1 MSNFRRYYFPAIYG
15 LITYFSIRLL
25 LDTVTGMRFWERPW
39 GLNLFEITC
48 CIFFGYLLIGVH
60 HFLYRYFDKHWADTV
75 DYRKRVLRE
84 LGVITLMTILFQNMF
99 ILPLA
104 AFTDDGAQWYD
115 VADINLVPLLYSL
128 IYYGI
133 SRSNTFLQAYV
144 NNKTKL
150 QEVMNDQLQAELKFL
165 KSQLHPHFIFNALNT
180 IYFQMDEDVNAAKK
194 SVEQFSELLRY
205 QLYDQQQTVS
215 IRNEIQY
222 LHSFIN
228 LQKVRASD
236 KLVLNL
242 HLDPDLYDQQVYPLL
257 LFPLV
262 ENAFKY
268 VGGEYWIN
276 IHASLEHNRIHF
288 TVENAIPKITMS
300 AKAGG
305 IGLENLKRRLELL
318 YPGKHTFEISK
329 TERTFKVALSIQPE
343 PVVYQTIITEE
354 DEDQMRHHG

>member
-1 MSNFRRYYFPAIYG
+1 MSKFRKYVFPGLYG

-25 LDTVTGMRFWERPW
+25 LDTVTGMRFWQRSFA
-39 GLNLFEITC
+39 LNAIEISY
-48 CIFFGYLLIGVH
+48 CIIVGYLLLGLH
-60 HFLYRYFDKHWADTV
+60 HYLYRYFDTHWAEEQ
-75 DYRKRVLRE
+75 DYKRRMLKE
-84 LGVITLMTILFQNMF
+84 LGVISLMTILFQNTLL
-99 ILPLA
+99 LPLA
-104 AFTDDGAQWYD
+104 AFTDDGMQWYD
-115 VADINLVPLLYSL
+115 LADINLIPLLYSL

-133 SRSNTFLQAYV
+133 SRANTFLEAYV
-144 NNKTKL
+144 GNKMKL

-180 IYFQMDEDVNAAKK
+180 IYFQMDEDVSAAKR

-215 IRNEIQY
+215 IRHEIQY

-236 KLVLNL
+236 KLALDVQ
-242 HLDPDLYDQQVYPLL
+242 LDPDLYDQQVYPLL

-276 IHASLEHNRIHF
+276 ITASLEDNRITF
-288 TVENAIPKITMS
+288 IVENAVPRFTIPVR
-300 AKAGG
+300 AGG

-318 YPGKHTFEISK
+318 YPGQHSFEISK
-329 TERTFKVALSIQPE
+329 TDRTFRVALSIPSTAIAH
-343 PVVYQTIITEE
+343 QTVITEE
-354 DEDQMRHHG
+354 HED

>member
-1 MSNFRRYYFPAIYG
+1 MSKFRKYVFPGLYG

-25 LDTVTGMRFWERPW
+25 LDTVTGMRFWQRSF
-39 GLNLFEITC
+39 GINAVEIGYC
-48 CIFFGYLLIGVH
+48 VIVGYLLLGMH
-60 HFLYRYFDKHWADTV
+60 HYMYRYFDTHWAEEQ
-75 DYRKRVLRE
+75 DYRKRMLKE
-84 LGVITLMTILFQNMF
+84 LGVVSLMTMLFQNTLL
-99 ILPLA
+99 LPLA
-104 AFTDDGAQWYD
+104 AFTDDGLQWYD
-115 VADINLVPLLYSL
+115 VADINVIPLLYSL

-133 SRSNTFLQAYV
+133 SRANTFLEAYV
-144 NNKTKL
+144 GNKMKL

-165 KSQLHPHFIFNALNT
+165 KAQLHPHFIFNALNT
-180 IYFQMDEDVNAAKK
+180 IYFQMDEDVSAAKK

-215 IRNEIQY
+215 IRHEIQY

-236 KLVLNL
+236 KLVLNVQF
-242 HLDPDLYDQQVYPLL
+242 DADLYDQQVYPLL

-276 IHASLEHNRIHF
+276 ITASLDNHVITF
-288 TVENAIPKITMS
+288 IVENAIPRITIPVR
-300 AKAGG
+300 AGG

-318 YPGKHTFEISK
+318 YPGKHSFDVSK
-329 TERTFKVALSIQPE
+329 RDRTFRVALSIPSTAV
-343 PVVYQTIITEE
+343 PYQTVSTEE
-354 DEDQMRHHG
+354 HED

>member
-25 LDTVTGMRFWERPW
+25 LDTVTGMRFWERSW
-39 GLNLFEITC
+39 ELNLFEISC
-48 CIFFGYLLIGVH
+48 CVLFGYLLIGMH
-60 HFLYRYFDKHWADTV
+60 HYLYRYFDKHWTDMTN
-75 DYRKRVLRE
+75 YRKRVLKE
-84 LGVITLMTILFQNMF
+84 AGVISLVTILFQNIF
-99 ILPLA
+99 VLPMA

-128 IYYGI
+128 IYYGV
-133 SRSNTFLQAYV
+133 SRSNTFLEAYV

-215 IRNEIQY
+215 IRHEIQY

-242 HLDPDLYDQQVYPLL
+242 QLDPDLYDQQVYPLL

-276 IHASLEHNRIHF
+276 IQASVENDRIHF
-288 TVENAIPKITMS
+288 VVENAIPKFTTP

-318 YPGKHTFEISK
+318 YPGKHTFEVSK
-329 TERTFKVALSIQPE
+329 TEHTFRVALSIQPE
-343 PVVYQTIITEE
+343 PLAYQTIITEE

>member
-1 MSNFRRYYFPAIYG
+1 MSNFRRYYFPAVYG
-15 LITYFSIRLL
+15 LTTYFSIRLL
-25 LDTVTGMRFWERPW
+25 LDTVTGMRFWERSW
-39 GLNLFEITC
+39 GLNLFEISC
-48 CIFFGYLLIGVH
+48 CILFGYLLIGVH
-60 HFLYRYFDKHWADTV
+60 HYLYRYFDKRWADMG
-75 DYRKRVLRE
+75 DYKKRVLKE
-84 LGVITLMTILFQNMF
+84 IGVISLMTILFQNIL

-128 IYYGI
+128 IYYGV
-133 SRSNTFLQAYV
+133 SRSNTFLEAYV

-215 IRNEIQY
+215 IRHEIQY

-236 KLVLNL
+236 RLVLNL
-242 HLDPDLYDQQVYPLL
+242 QLDPDLYDQQVYPLL

-276 IHASLEHNRIHF
+276 IHASLKHDRIHF
-288 TVENAIPKITMS
+288 VVENAIPKITMPT
-300 AKAGG
+300 KAGG

-318 YPGKHTFEISK
+318 YPGKHTFEVSK
-329 TERTFKVALSIQPE
+329 AEHTFRVALSIQPE
-343 PVVYQTIITEE
+343 PLTYQTIITED